1 MGLETGTTIAQLD
14 EDWPLSTDNPNQG
27 DDHLKLIKSVLKAQF
42 PGKANNGYAEVIN
55 TNETE
60 LNYLAGTTSNVQS
73 QLNSLSSLI
82 TTMQAEIDSL
92 TARVTVLENA

>member
-14 EDWPLSTDNPNQG
+14 ESWPLSTDETSRG
-27 DDHLKLIKSVLKAQF
+27 DDHIKLIKAVLKAQF
-42 PGKANNGYAEVIN
+42 PGQANNGYAEVIN

-60 LNYLAGTTSNVQS
+60 LNYLAGTTSNVQN
-73 QLNSLSSLI
+73 QLNALSTLI
-82 TTMQAEIDSL
+82 TTMQAEIDAL